1 MVKDIV
7 EIFMGGYS
15 MLKREEAFELVKKH
29 VKSKNLVKHCLAVE
43 VVMKALARKLNED
56 EELWG
61 LAGLLH
67 DLDYDYTKDDPQ
79 NHGLKT
85 VELLKDYDL
94 PKSVLDAILAHCEKK
109 EIMTNMEKAIYA
121 ADPVTGFIVAAA
133 LITPEKSLSVIDT
146 DFLVRRFKEK
156 LFAKGAS
163 REQMKSCEKLGLSLE
178 EFLTLSLEAM
188 KTISKELGL

>member
-1 MVKDIV
+1 
-7 EIFMGGYS
+7 
-15 MLKREEAFELVKKH
+15 MLSREEAFELVKKNI
-29 VKSKNLVKHCLAVE
+29 KSKNLVKHCLAVE
-43 VVMKALARKLNED
+43 VVMKALARKLGED

-67 DLDYDYTKDDPQ
+67 DLDYDYTKDDPES
-79 NHGLKT
+79 HGFKT

-109 EIMTNMEKAIYA
+109 EIETRMEKAIYA
-121 ADPVTGFIVAAA
+121 ADPVTGFVVAAA

-163 REQMKSCEKLGLSLE
+163 REQMKSCEQLGLSLE
-178 EFLTLSLEAM
+178 EFLTLSLDAM
-188 KTISKELGL
+188 KTISNELGL

>member
-1 MVKDIV
+1 
-7 EIFMGGYS
+7 
-15 MLKREEAFELVKKH
+15 MLRRDEAYELVKKH
-29 VKSKNLVKHCLAVE
+29 VKTKNLVKHCLAVE
-43 VVMKALARKLNED
+43 VVMRALARRFGED

-67 DLDYDYTKDDPQ
+67 DLDYDYTKDDPE

-85 VELLKDYDL
+85 IELLKDSDL

-109 EIMTNMEKAIYA
+109 ELNTKMEKAIYA

-146 DFLVRRFKEK
+146 DFLERRFKEK

-163 REQMKSCEKLGLSLE
+163 REQMKSCEELGLSLE
-178 EFLTLSLEAM
+178 EFLSISLDAM
-188 KTISKELGL
+188 RTISKDLGL

>member
-1 MVKDIV
+1 
-7 EIFMGGYS
+7 
-15 MLKREEAFELVKKH
+15 MLKRESAVELVENH
-29 VKSKNLVKHCLAVE
+29 VKSKNLIKHCLAVE
-43 VVMKALARKLNED
+43 VVMRALAKRFGED

-85 VELLKDYDL
+85 VELLKDYDV
-94 PKSVLDAILAHCEKK
+94 PKAVLDAILAHCEKK
-109 EIMTNMEKAIYA
+109 EITTKMERAIYA

-146 DFLVRRFKEK
+146 DFLMRRFKEK
-156 LFAKGAS
+156 LFAKGAN
-163 REQMKSCEKLGLSLE
+163 REQMKSCEELGLSLE
-178 EFLTLSLEAM
+178 EFLTLSLDAM

>member
-1 MVKDIV
+1 
-7 EIFMGGYS
+7 
-15 MLKREEAFELVKKH
+15 MLKRESAVELVKNH
-29 VKSKNLVKHCLAVE
+29 VKSKNLIKHCLAVE
-43 VVMKALARKLNED
+43 VVMRALAKRFGED

-85 VELLKDYDL
+85 VELLKDYDV
-94 PKSVLDAILAHCEKK
+94 PKAVLDAILAHCEKK
-109 EIMTNMEKAIYA
+109 EITTKMERAIYA

-146 DFLVRRFKEK
+146 DFLMRRFKEK
-156 LFAKGAS
+156 LFAKGAN
-163 REQMKSCEKLGLSLE
+163 REQMKSCEELGLSLE
-178 EFLTLSLEAM
+178 EFLTLSLDAM

>member
-1 MVKDIV
+1 MVNDIA
-7 EIFMGGYS
+7 EISIGGRD
-15 MLKREEAFELVKKH
+15 MLKREDALELLKNH

-43 VVMKALARKLNED
+43 VVMRALARRLGED

-79 NHGLKT
+79 NHGFKT
-85 VELLKDYDL
+85 VELLKSYEL
-94 PKSVLDAILAHCEKK
+94 PKPVLDAILAHCEKK
-109 EIMTNMEKAIYA
+109 EIVTTMEKAIYA

-163 REQMKSCEKLGLSLE
+163 REQMRSCEELGLSLE
-178 EFLTLSLEAM
+178 EFLTLSLDAM
-188 KTISKELGL
+188 RTINKELGL